1 MIKEENNKK
10 LLKDLGFKIA
20 SKGFKYWLLAIEIHK
35 KNQWKASYSM
45 QELYEIIGEQF
56 KVTGKSVERA
66 MRTCSEN
73 SKKKIKEFYN
83 FNEKL
88 SQKII
93 LKLIV
98 DFKREY
104 YRPPEELNKHI
115 PFIF

>member
-1 MIKEENNKK
+1 MSKEENNKK
-10 LLKDLGFKIA
+10 LLKDLGFKIT

-35 KNQWKASYSM
+35 TKKNKFSYSM
-45 QELYEIIGEQF
+45 QELYEEIGKRF
-56 KVTGKSVERA
+56 KVTGKSVEMA

-73 SKKKIKEFYN
+73 SKKKIKEYYN

-88 SQKII
+88 TQKII
-93 LKLIV
+93 LELIV

-104 YRPPEELNKHI
+104 YKLEEINKHI